1 MIQRLQSVWLLL
13 AGACAFAALKFSFYS
28 GTNAKGISPYE
39 LNGTENFLL
48 MVSSIIIG
56 ALAIFTIFLYKKR
69 RWQRLLCVLGILMEA
84 GLIFLYYR
92 EAKTFTQGTYSLT
105 ALLQGII
112 VFAFFMAA
120 RGISK
125 DEKMLKDTERLR

>member
-13 AGACAFAALKFSFYS
+13 AGACSFAALKFSFYS

-39 LNGTENFLL
+39 LIGTENFLL
-48 MVSSIIIG
+48 MLCTIIIG
-56 ALAIFTIFLYKKR
+56 GLALFTIFLYKKR
-69 RWQRLLCVLGILMEA
+69 GLQRLLCVLGILMEA

-92 EAKTFTQGTYSLT
+92 EVRTFTQGTYSLT

-125 DEKMLKDTERLR
+125 DEKMLKETERLR